1 MRIFTSFGVIFLF
14 FAFNLQ
20 AQTYTMGS
28 QAIVNDCDGFFTD
41 SGGNSGSYGS
51 GENSTM
57 TFCPDGT
64 GTNVQLIFSGVNI
77 LDGDELCFYDGTST
91 ADPMLSCYSDFL
103 GASSFLIQATAGNP
117 SGCITA
123 TFQSDGANQGV
134 GWSADINCIQACQN
148 IFAAL
153 VNTVPAVEPADT
165 GWIDICPG
173 DRVEFNGQGIYPQ
186 DGLIYDH
193 SDFTSTFEWDFG
205 DGTSAVGPNVTHIY
219 EEPGGYTVQL
229 TITDQNGCT
238 NLNFLNQRVR
248 VSTYPNFSAIG
259 SLPSQVCA
267 GDTIDLAASVGT
279 PNPGSLINVT
289 SNPGSFQTSGVL
301 SDSLPLPDG
310 DGVSYSTS
318 ISFASFSPGQV
329 LTDINDLLGICL
341 TIEHSWMYDLF
352 ISIECPNGTEVVL
365 QNQQDSGGEVFLGI
379 PYEDDDFDTP
389 PIPTPGVGY
398 EYCWTPTSTNGTW
411 REFAEAN
418 AVGFNYTLPTGDYE
432 SYEDLENLLGCP
444 LNGEWTIE
452 VQDLWG
458 SDNGW
463 IFEWGIDFN
472 PDLYPNLETFEPQI
486 IDFQWEEQISI
497 ISYSDD
503 SLAIS
508 AVPTFGG
515 DALYTFTIEDEFGC
529 SYDTSITINVLPF
542 AHPDCYDCEESIA
555 PLADTTICSGSNLLF
570 NAASE
575 NPPGVVSG
583 FETIPQQAFGA
594 STNPPFNPLYI
605 PIDVSYINPGTLT
618 DPATQIAA
626 VCIEIYT
633 DWNADLDISLQSP
646 DGTIMPLSTGNGGAS
661 DHYIQTCF
669 TPDATVPIASGIGP
683 FTGTF
688 IPEGDWSVFT
698 GQAVNGEWN
707 LVVSDAFGF
716 NDLGEV
722 FSWSITFNSVN
733 EPSFVWSGANLSC
746 TTCPDP
752 IASPTATETYIVT
765 SMDSYGCSYSDSV
778 TVNVADDIAAPIVDC
793 ISSDNSSI
801 LFNWMPVDNFT
812 EYEYRV
818 ILNGTPGAW
827 QGPVTDLTYTQN
839 SLVFGDEVT
848 LEVRVFL
855 NSSPLNCGVL
865 IGSSSCI
872 YGNCSLTASLTTT
885 PEDASCYEA
894 TDGSAFISAMNGVTP
909 YSYYLISNPAPQMDG
924 NFTGLAAGN
933 YQAVVE
939 DNVGCQDT
947 VSFTINQ
954 PDSIEVA
961 IALDQP
967 LDCYDGNNGILS
979 ASANGGDGNFS
990 FEWNTT
996 PPIMTS
1002 TASGLSANDYLV
1014 TVMDGEGCTGD
1025 ASFTLT
1031 QPDSIDISFNVTP
1044 ASCSGTADGAIQAT
1058 ASGGTPPL
1066 TLSWSNSQSG
1076 NDLSGLI
1083 PGTYCVTIEDANGC
1097 QKVSCVDVNTPVEL
1111 VVDSVSTTS
1120 VLCNGGNTG
1129 SATIYISGG
1138 NGNYTYQWDD
1148 NLSQTGQTAIMLEI
1162 GSYNVVVTDEN
1173 GCEITAIAD
1182 VDEPEVLNIGFDVED
1197 ALCNGSDDGT
1207 ATAQITGGVAPY
1219 NYMWEDGQVTQTAT
1233 GLSAGNYDITITDDN
1248 DCVLTA
1254 NTDVGEPAEAV
1265 ALTFEQTQMG
1275 CAGEQQNEVLATASG
1290 GTGNNYSYEWS
1301 NGQTNALATD
1311 LDSLPYTLTVM
1322 DENGCIATASFTP
1335 IDLEAIDF
1343 LIIDTPP
1350 SCNGYQ
1356 DGRLGINQVS
1366 GGGGADIGDY
1376 TINWSTGATGAT
1388 AEGLEGGVTYSVTV
1402 TSPQGCE
1409 QVRTRTLQEPSP
1421 ITFNIETADVL
1432 CFGENSG
1439 NAEVVNVSGE
1449 FAPFTYLWSDGQVQ
1463 ALASNLTAGDYGV
1476 TVSDNTGCFAI
1487 LTTSITEPEA
1497 LTIDFETEDTP
1508 CFGSQGGSVMAGV
1521 KGGVASY
1528 NYLWSNGST
1537 QSGQSGLS
1545 AGIYELTVTDQNGC
1559 TETITANIEQPEPLT
1574 TSFELTDP
1582 SCFDFSDGS
1591 IIVDAG
1597 GGTIPYRYSLD
1608 GDFFSGSSSLIALEA
1623 GDYHVFVQDANGCIT
1638 VENVS
1643 LNNPPEFS
1651 VDAGLA
1657 SYTIVLGDSIRLYGE
1672 AENAVG
1678 LVDFVWEAP
1687 YEGTLSCV
1695 NCDNTTSTPQV
1706 SILYQLYGIDENGCE
1721 DTDKVH
1727 VYVDKPRVVAVPTGF
1742 TPNGDNMNDVLMV
1755 HGRQGTV
1762 VQYFQVFDRWGE
1774 LLYEARDFNVNDS
1787 SVGWD
1792 GTYRGEAISGGTYIW
1807 QLLVTYEDGMEELYF
1822 GESTLIR

>member
-1 MRIFTSFGVIFLF
+1 MANTTITTCEG
-14 FAFNLQ
+14 
-20 AQTYTMGS
+20 T
-28 QAIVNDCDGFFTD
+28 FTD
-41 SGGNSGSYGS
+41 SGGGS
-51 GENSTM
+51 GGYSNNEDLSM
-57 TFCPDGT
+57 TFCPDNPGM
-64 GTNVQLIFSGVNI
+64 NIQLVFSGVNI
-77 LDGDELCFYDGTST
+77 LQGDQMCFYDGIDNT
-91 ADPMLSCYSDFL
+91 ANEITCYYEEFA
-103 GASSFLIQATAGNP
+103 GANAFIIQATAANT
-117 SGCITA
+117 SGCLTID
-123 TFQSDGANQGV
+123 FQSDGANQGA
-134 GWSADINCIQACQN
+134 GWSAFINCITNCQN
-148 IFAAL
+148 IFAVL
-153 VNTVPAVEPADT
+153 DSIYPAPMPADT
-165 GWIDICPG
+165 GWVDICPG
-173 DRVEFNGQGIYPQ
+173 DRVEFWGTGLYPQ
-186 DGLIYDH
+186 DGVVYNH
-193 SDFTSTFEWDFG
+193 SDLTSSFVWDFG
-205 DGTSAVGPNVTHIY
+205 DGTSAVGPNVTHVY

-238 NLNFLNQRVR
+238 NLNFLGQRIR
-248 VSTYPNFSAIG
+248 VATYPEFTIG
-259 SLPSQVCA
+259 EDLEPICA
-267 GDTIDLAASVGT
+267 GDTLNLQASVGT
-279 PNPGSLINVT
+279 VNSSSIISANST
-289 SNPGSFQTSGVL
+289 EGSFPSGGII
-301 SDSLPLPDG
+301 SDSLALPDG
-310 DGVSYSTS
+310 VDVPYSTS
-318 ISFASFSPGQV
+318 IVFTEFSPGQV
-329 LTDINDLLGICL
+329 LTDINDLLGICVN
-341 TIEHSWMYDLF
+341 IEHSWMHDLE
-352 ISIECPNGTEVVL
+352 ISIECPNGTINML
-365 QNQQDSGGEVFLGI
+365 QFQEQITNEVFLGI
-379 PYEDDDFDTP
+379 PNETDDFVDPAP
-389 PIPTPGVGY
+389 PVPLPGTGA
-398 EYCWTPTSTNGTW
+398 EYCWTPFSTNGTW
-411 REFAEAN
+411 TEYTAAN
-418 AVGFNYTLPTGDYE
+418 DTGGFGPYSLPSGDYE
-432 SYEDLENLLGCP
+432 PYESFNNLLGCP
-444 LNGEWTIE
+444 LNGEWTIL
-452 VQDLWG
+452 VYDRWG

-463 IFEWGIDFN
+463 IFEWSIDFAE
-472 PDLYPNLETFEPQI
+472 DLYPDLETFEPQI
-486 IDFQWEEQISI
+486 VDFHWEERPSI
-497 ISYSDD
+497 ISYSND
-503 SLAIS
+503 SLDIS

-515 DALYTFTIEDEFGC
+515 EALYTFTIEDEFGC
-529 SYDTSITINVLPF
+529 VSDTFLTVDVLPF
-542 AHPDCYDCEESIA
+542 AHPDCYDCAESIA

-594 STNPPFNPLYI
+594 STNPPINPLYL
-605 PIDVSYINPGTLT
+605 PIDVSFINPGTLT

-646 DGTIMPLSTGNGGAS
+646 EGTIMPLSTGNGGAS

-669 TPDATVPIASGIGP
+669 TPDATIPITSGIGP

-752 IASPTATETYIVT
+752 IASPTTTETYIVT

-855 NSSPLNCGVL
+855 NGAPLNCGVL
-865 IGSSSCI
+865 IGSSSCT
-872 YGNCSLTASLTTT
+872 YGNCSLIASLTAT

-894 TDGSAFISAMNGVTP
+894 TDGSASISAMNGITP

-1014 TVMDGEGCTGD
+1014 TVMDGEGCIGD

-1366 GGGGADIGDY
+1366 GGGGADIDDY

-1591 IIVDAG
+1591 IIVDVG